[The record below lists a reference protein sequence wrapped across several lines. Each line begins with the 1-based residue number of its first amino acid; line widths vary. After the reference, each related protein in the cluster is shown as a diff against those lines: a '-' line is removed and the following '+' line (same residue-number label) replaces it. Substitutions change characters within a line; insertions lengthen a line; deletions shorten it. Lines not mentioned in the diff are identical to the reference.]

1 MKALPKFIS
10 RRRFLE
16 IVGVAGGALAL
27 RTGFTPFE
35 ARASG
40 GPTRYLLSVYFSGGW
55 DQILVLDP
63 RSNTEFT
70 AEKAGQTRILPGY
83 DRVQDPWVSQV
94 LAQDPS
100 GVQRFGNL
108 HFGPAIPTALSKHH
122 LDLAI
127 CRGVNMDTLSH
138 EVGRRYFITGK
149 FPRGLAANGSA
160 LTTAVAWQQGQ
171 ARDLPNLSINTESY
185 NEGMPAYS
193 APISVR
199 NADDMRSV
207 LRPLGVQ
214 LTADTDSAL
223 EAYELERSCE
233 QAELDGTGAA
243 TLYRESRAKARAM
256 VKSQKYDLFNF
267 SLTAPGPEVT
277 PLFANLQISTSADLN
292 GPKGRAALA
301 AHALCTG
308 VSQAVSVTL
317 QGDLDD
323 HNDWDVNHATKLRNG
338 FEALGLLI
346 DHLKMTDAPDG
357 VGKVWDHTTLVVF
370 SEFSRTPLINGRDGR
385 DHHLTSSALLAGPGI
400 RGNTMVGRSSDV
412 GMAAERIDFDTGLV
426 SPSGHPL
433 RPADINATVLES
445 MGLSWEHLSNQE
457 PRIVRSLLTS

>member
-1 MKALPKFIS
+1 MKTPSSLS

-16 IVGVAGGALAL
+16 IVGLAGGAVAL

-35 ARASG
+35 ARAADV
-40 GPTRYLLSVYFSGGW
+40 PTRYLLSVYFSGGW
-55 DQILVLDP
+55 DQLLILDP
-63 RSNTEFT
+63 RSNVQFSAANAT
-70 AEKAGQTRILPGY
+70 QTRILPGY
-83 DRVQDPWVSQV
+83 DRVQDPWVEQV
-94 LAQDPS
+94 LAGNPS
-100 GVQRFGNL
+100 GVQQKGNL
-108 HFGPAIPTALSKHH
+108 VFGPAIPDALSKHY

-127 CRGVNMDTLSH
+127 CRGVAMDTLTH

-160 LTTAVAWQQGQ
+160 LTTAVAWQRGQ
-171 ARDLPNLSINTESY
+171 MRDLPNLSINTESY

-199 NADDMRSV
+199 TADDVRSV

-214 LTADTDSAL
+214 LTGDTDSAL
-223 EAYELERSCE
+223 EAYEHERTCE
-233 QAELDGTGAA
+233 QQALDGTGAI

-256 VKSQKYDLFNF
+256 LKSQKYDLFNF
-267 SLTAPGPEVT
+267 SLTAPGPEVA
-277 PLFANLQISTSADLN
+277 PLFANMKIATSTDLN

-301 AHALCTG
+301 AHALSTG
-308 VSQAVSVTL
+308 VSQAVSVMI
-317 QGDLDD
+317 QNDLDD
-323 HNDWDVNHATKLRNG
+323 HNDWDVDHATKLRAG

-346 DHLKMTDAPDG
+346 DHLKATDAPDG

-385 DHHLTSSALLAGPGI
+385 DHHLSSSALVAGPGI
-400 RGNTMVGRSSDV
+400 RGNRLIGASSDV
-412 GMAAERIDFDTGLV
+412 GMAAQRVDFDSGLV
-426 SPSGHPL
+426 SASGHPL
-433 RPADINATVLES
+433 RPADINATLLES

-457 PRIVRSLLTS
+457 PRLIRALLAG